1 MIEARNNELRAL
13 ELQNEIKL
21 HRNQLMREN
30 QEMLAVNI
38 QQKEEF
44 RLKLKKR
51 EVKIEKLE
59 ELARDKD
66 RTINEMRSK
75 AEEAQYKLQ

>member
-38 QQKEEF
+38 QQKDEF

-51 EVKIEKLE
+51 EGKIEKLE
-59 ELARDKD
+59 ELTRDKD
-66 RTINEMRSK
+66 RTINEMRTK

>member
-1 MIEARNNELRAL
+1 MIEARNNELRAI

-30 QEMLAVNI
+30 QEMLSINI
-38 QQKEEF
+38 SQKEEF

-51 EVKIEKLE
+51 ESKIEKLQGQVKE
-59 ELARDKD
+59 
-66 RTINEMRSK
+66 
-75 AEEAQYKLQ
+75 